1 MSRYFKYRSMMSCA
15 GLILASGP
23 VLAVSLQMPS
33 LVEYVLND
41 DPPYQS
47 GSLWLPPVSQSDTV
61 RLGWQIDAQAERF
74 VLQQSNNG
82 GVSWQTVYEG
92 TEQDIELGGY
102 TNGVYYFRVQ
112 ACASG
117 ACTGYVKSAPLK
129 VAIPEAGPQSVVATK
144 QGEEVNVAWQP
155 RSSAPA
161 TQYRVYESLN
171 GEEYQMVSATVQPRI
186 QLQQAKVATTRYK
199 VKACTDGLTCSRFS
213 PASNEVGGLPAPE
226 NLSAVDKGAQ
236 GVQLSWQSV
245 GTDTQDV
252 YYQIDFSLNYSNW
265 VVLAN
270 STEPSYLMQPV
281 PEGKIKFRVRA
292 CDKTSCYEVS
302 QATNQI
308 SRFSSQACLDSTK
321 GLNVFATNDG
331 YYLRRQL
338 AYTSSKILPGKVL
351 IPYASQS
358 HNSAAYW
365 FVSKN
370 SRDQWQLSNSDHQ
383 QFNNAKKQQSN
394 MLVTCHLDPRSQ
406 RPTLQLKTIGST
418 QSIDLQADLLKGED
432 NSEQYF
438 FFPSVV
444 HIGQAAD
451 IRWQIPQ
458 GTECR
463 YEELLFVGRGAGE
476 FVAVKARNE
485 GIEFIC
491 SSQGSAWPYLVPVQ
505 VQKLGAPKFVSPVR
519 N

>member
-15 GLILASGP
+15 GLMLASGP
-23 VLAVSLQMPS
+23 ALAMSLQMPS

-41 DPPYQS
+41 DPPYQN
-47 GSLWLPPVSQSDTV
+47 GSLWLPPVSQSETV
-61 RLGWQIDAQAERF
+61 RLGWQIDALAERF

-117 ACTGYVKSAPLK
+117 TCTGYVKSAPLK
-129 VAIPEAGPQSVVATK
+129 VAIPELGPQSVVASK

-161 TQYRVYESLN
+161 AQYQVYESLN

-199 VKACTDGLTCSRFS
+199 VKACTDGLTCSQFS

-226 NLSAVDKGAQ
+226 NLSAIDKGAQ

-245 GTDTQDV
+245 GSDTQDV

-270 STEPSYLMQPV
+270 STEPRYLMQPV

-292 CDKTSCYEVS
+292 CDQTTCYEVS
-302 QATNQI
+302 QATNQV

-321 GLNVFATNDG
+321 GLNVFATHDG

-358 HNSAAYW
+358 HSSAAYW

-370 SRDQWQLSNSDHQ
+370 EHDQWQLNQTDQQ

-394 MLVTCHLDPRSQ
+394 MLVTCHLNSNSQ
-406 RPTLQLKTIGST
+406 RPILQLKTIGSA
-418 QSIDLQADLLKGED
+418 QSIDLQGDLLMDGE
-432 NSEQYF
+432 NPEQYF
-438 FFPSVV
+438 TFPPKVRVGTVV
-444 HIGQAAD
+444 D
-451 IRWQIPQ
+451 ILWDIPQ
-458 GTECR
+458 GTTCD
-463 YEELLFVGRGAGE
+463 YDGLSFVGKGAGP
-476 FVAVKARNE
+476 FVPYKTRNG
-485 GIEFIC
+485 GIEFTC

-505 VQKLGAPKFVSPVR
+505 VQKLGAPEFSSPVR